1 MKSRAALLVL
11 VVTGLSF
18 FSTAFGQDSPS
29 PTQVRSLLADCEY
42 SIRRFEEITDKVDFS
57 KWKTDSDLIS
67 AVQADLTAS
76 RQLASRTKQNMAEI
90 RNPSRLN
97 TTIWLMLYDAIIS
110 LDETASSLSHFLLLA
125 TRDHALATELTNFST
140 AMMTGP
146 RPKLREMLW
155 EQAVNDQ
162 LALSKCAPGN

>member
-1 MKSRAALLVL
+1 
-11 VVTGLSF
+11 
-18 FSTAFGQDSPS
+18 
-29 PTQVRSLLADCEY
+29 
-42 SIRRFEEITDKVDFS
+42 
-57 KWKTDSDLIS
+57 
-67 AVQADLTAS
+67 
-76 RQLASRTKQNMAEI
+76 MAEI